1 MSFFKRQDPTKLQEQ
16 VAALK
21 GSSGFQ
27 KDEKEWKLTLDA
39 QKNGSAVIRFL
50 PNRSDDELAF
60 VRIVNHS
67 FKNQNQWFIENCPST
82 HGDYDGCPVCQY
94 ISDNDLFEKAKANK
108 GGEADK
114 LLGRIGRKQSFWAN
128 ILVVKDPSAPEN
140 EGKVFKFRFGKKIMD
155 KITAAIAGNPDLD
168 EPGIAVTCPFG
179 GANFTLKAKKQGDW
193 PNYDDSSFGVPA
205 PIKDIENEARQ
216 KEIFEGMSDLRPITA
231 PDQFKPTAE
240 LTAKFTKVFGGAA
253 TGAGASAGA
262 DLDSE
267 LNSFDN
273 ELKNFDNGNQSKGAK
288 ESGGVSQ
295 LNVGGSVPDDDNT
308 PPFDLEGGS
317 GDDDLDK
324 LLDL

>member
-27 KDEKEWKLTLDA
+27 KDEKEWKLGVDS

-60 VRIVNHS
+60 VRIVSHS
-67 FKNQNQWFIENCPST
+67 FKKGNQWFIENCPST

-94 ISDNDLFEKAKANK
+94 ISDNDLFEKAKVK
-108 GGEADK
+108 GSEADK
-114 LLGRIGRKQSFWAN
+114 TLGMIGRKQSFWAN
-128 ILVVKDPSAPEN
+128 ILVVKDPMNPEN

-179 GANFTLKAKKQGDW
+179 GANFTLKAKKVGEW
-193 PNYDDSSFGVPA
+193 ANYDDSGFGVPA
-205 PIKDIENEARQ
+205 PIKGIDDEAVQ
-216 KEIFEGMSDLRPITA
+216 KAIFEGMSDLRPITA

-253 TGAGASAGA
+253 TGGSSAGA

-273 ELKNFDNGNQSKGAK
+273 DLKNFDNSNQSKGAK

-295 LNVGGSVPDDDNT
+295 LNVGGSVPEDDT
-308 PPFDLEGGS
+308 PPFDLNEGS
-317 GDDDLDK
+317 GDDELDK

>member
-27 KDEKEWKLTLDA
+27 KDEKEWKLGVDS

-60 VRIVNHS
+60 VRIVSHS
-67 FKNQNQWFIENCPST
+67 FKKGNQWFIENCPST

-94 ISDNDLFEKAKANK
+94 ISDNDLFEKAKVK
-108 GGEADK
+108 GSEADK
-114 LLGRIGRKQSFWAN
+114 TLGMIGRKQSFWAN
-128 ILVVKDPSAPEN
+128 ILVVKDPMNPEN

-179 GANFTLKAKKQGDW
+179 GANFTLKAKKVGEW
-193 PNYDDSSFGVPA
+193 ANYDDSGFGVPA
-205 PIKDIENEARQ
+205 PIKGIDDEAVQ
-216 KEIFEGMSDLRPITA
+216 KAIFEGMSDLRPITA

-253 TGAGASAGA
+253 TGGSSAGA

-273 ELKNFDNGNQSKGAK
+273 DLKNFDNSNQSKGAK

-295 LNVGGSVPDDDNT
+295 LNVGGSVPEDDT
-308 PPFDLEGGS
+308 PPFDLNEGS

>member
-67 FKNQNQWFIENCPST
+67 FKKQNQWYIENCPST

-114 LLGRIGRKQSFWAN
+114 LLGQIGRKQSFWAN
-128 ILVVKDPSAPEN
+128 ILVIKDPGNPEN

-155 KITAAIAGNPDLD
+155 KITATIAGNPDLD
-168 EPGIAVTCPFG
+168 EPGIAVTCPFA
-179 GANFTLKAKKQGDW
+179 GANFTLKAKKVGDW
-193 PNYDDSSFGVPA
+193 PNYDDSTFGVPG
-205 PIKDIENEARQ
+205 PIKGIDDEAVQ
-216 KEIFEGMSDLRPITA
+216 KAIFEGMSDLRPITA
-231 PDQFKPTAE
+231 PDQFKPAAE
-240 LTAKFTKVFGGAA
+240 LTAKFTKVFGGGAA
-253 TGAGASAGA
+253 LGAGASAGA

-267 LNSFDN
+267 LSSFDAD
-273 ELKNFDNGNQSKGAK
+273 LKNFDNSNQSKGAV

-295 LNVGGSVPDDDNT
+295 LNVGGSVPDDDV
-308 PPFDLEGGS
+308 PFDLGNSS